1 METWLCI
8 SASRW
13 NKTRIFDLL
22 TTYILNTEN
31 WYASAVGAAWRVSK
45 SPEATK
51 ADVSLSQAHTPLRR
65 ISWWIAQSPSIYWSS
80 KSYFQK
86 SPDSPGEVWC
96 WQGVSYSL
104 LGTRHLPLQS
114 SSPSLVPSTLLTLHW
129 EFALNWKM
137 DPTLL
142 TPSLAFSATTVPR
155 GGEIPSVS
163 GNRALQELLFTN
175 KGILL
180 NWTAFKSLHALLI
193 LKIIQ

>member
-86 SPDSPGEVWC
+86 SPDFPRRGLMLARCFIFLAGHQAPPAAELKSFAGTLNPANTAL
-96 WQGVSYSL
+96 GVCVELEDGPNTPDS
-104 LGTRHLPLQS
+104 QS
-114 SSPSLVPSTLLTLHW
+114 CIFCHNCPSRWRNPQCFRKSG
-129 EFALNWKM
+129 
-137 DPTLL
+137 
-142 TPSLAFSATTVPR
+142 SAGAT
-155 GGEIPSVS
+155 
-163 GNRALQELLFTN
+163 FY
-175 KGILL
+175 
-180 NWTAFKSLHALLI
+180 
-193 LKIIQ
+193 